1 MNLAFIVNN
10 LGNSEKIYNLLNL
23 INKINAESNK
33 VIPSI
38 YFQNVY
44 PSIADVNCL
53 CMNISGISN
62 LKGQTVSFDLESA
75 HIVVNNNMNTTNW
88 LYLWDIPW
96 THAVVHYP
104 ICLELLNKFKI
115 VARSESHK
123 KVIEN
128 FTGRSDIYLA
138 KDMDELYKCL
148 I

>member
-10 LGNSEKIYNLLNL
+10 LGNSEKNYKLLKL
-23 INKINAESNK
+23 INKINTESNK

-44 PSIADVNCL
+44 PAISDVNCL
-53 CMNISGISN
+53 SMNISGISN
-62 LKGQTVSFDLESA
+62 LKGQTISFDLESA
-75 HIVVNNNMNTTNW
+75 NIIINNNMNTINW

-96 THAVVHYP
+96 TNSVVHYP
-104 ICLELLNKFKI
+104 ICLELLSKFKL

-123 KVIEN
+123 KIIEN

-138 KDMDELYKCL
+138 KDMDELYRCL
-148 I
+148 T